1 MSVPISGVEVEG
13 NMPEWALIPFGG
25 VFALVGLGLVFG
37 RTATILNRSERK
49 LITWWGLLVPFSS
62 KERKLYD
69 FDKVTLTKEVRQSDK
84 STYTVYPIRLDGR
97 GKPGTIGEIKDYN
110 ESRKVAEDV
119 ARFLHLVMEDSSSG
133 TTVRREAGSLDD
145 SIRDQVR
152 RTGERIDIP
161 SIPLRMKTKI
171 FRKGGDTLLEIP
183 APGFSRIHLLILA
196 AGLIFPTIVF
206 FVFLQP
212 ILSTDLPDEF
222 SWIFVG
228 FIIIF
233 FILFPIFSILGV
245 IASSAMKKWRVVIS
259 PASVKVEERSI
270 SVRTHELPTDEIEE
284 LELSPSRSGPA
295 ALIYTRGVDRGGIL
309 LRSDRKTLCFGGHL
323 PEPELQYLHSL
334 IRSII
339 TS

>member
-1 MSVPISGVEVEG
+1 MKRIKTSNPNIIGWKRGGGILALFGLPFLIAGLLIMSVPISGVEVEG

-49 LITWWGLLVPFSS
+49 LITWWGLLIPFSS

-69 FDKVTLTKEVRQSDK
+69 FEKVTLTKEVRQSDK

-97 GKPGTIGEIKDYN
+97 GKPGTIGETKDYN
-110 ESRKVAEDV
+110 ESRKVAE
-119 ARFLHLVMEDSSSG
+119 
-133 TTVRREAGSLDD
+133 
-145 SIRDQVR
+145 
-152 RTGERIDIP
+152 
-161 SIPLRMKTKI
+161 
-171 FRKGGDTLLEIP
+171 
-183 APGFSRIHLLILA
+183 IHLLMLA

-212 ILSTDLPDEF
+212 ILNTNMPDEF

-245 IASSAMKKWRVVIS
+245 NAASAMKKWRVVIS

-284 LELSPSRSGPA
+284 LELSPCREGPA
-295 ALIYTRGVDRGGIL
+295 ALISVKGVDRGGIL
-309 LRSDRKTLCFGGHL
+309 LRSDKKTLCFGGHL
-323 PEPELQYLHSL
+323 PEPELQYLHGL

>member
-1 MSVPISGVEVEG
+1 M
-13 NMPEWALIPFGG
+13 
-25 VFALVGLGLVFG
+25 
-37 RTATILNRSERK
+37 
-49 LITWWGLLVPFSS
+49 LVPFSS

-183 APGFSRIHLLILA
+183 APGFSQIHLLMLA

-212 ILSTDLPDEF
+212 LLNTNMPDDPISFVRANF
-222 SWIFVG
+222 SNGGAIWVT
-228 FIIIF
+228 
-233 FILFPIFSILGV
+233 SR
-245 IASSAMKKWRVVIS
+245 W
-259 PASVKVEERSI
+259 
-270 SVRTHELPTDEIEE
+270 
-284 LELSPSRSGPA
+284 SPS
-295 ALIYTRGVDRGGIL
+295 
-309 LRSDRKTLCFGGHL
+309 
-323 PEPELQYLHSL
+323 YLGC
-334 IRSII
+334 
-339 TS
+339 